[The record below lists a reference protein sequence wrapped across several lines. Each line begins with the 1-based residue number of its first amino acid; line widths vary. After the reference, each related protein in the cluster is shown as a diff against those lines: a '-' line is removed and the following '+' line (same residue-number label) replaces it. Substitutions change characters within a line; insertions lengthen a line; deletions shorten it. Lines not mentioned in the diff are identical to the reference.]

1 MRCCLFFGNSNSI
14 KYMSMLKKIAA
25 SISILSL
32 LITLVPTSKNAR
44 AVPAQRVAFEGTS
57 SVVTEGDLVFVTL
70 QPSNEIGA
78 SKYID
83 VYYTISGTANSSDYT
98 FNDGLGVFRIR
109 DNDRS
114 FPLYSIDEGGG
125 IEAANETVIITLQAA
140 IDSDNN
146 SVSLDQNNKVYTHT
160 IKNNNGL
167 TRLSFLYNTATV
179 DENAGS
185 AMFRVYLSRP
195 AVGNVGFQWMFADS
209 FSTATNQQ
217 TMLNGHGFPADVT
230 LPASVWQ
237 NATIPAGQSFIDI
250 PLGLQDDNLFE
261 ENETAVLVIGGQLSN
276 AVLGQEI
283 SQTYTIIDNDLPEV
297 SFQSAASSGQESV
310 ANVTLTVNLSKALR
324 EDVEVAFAVDQV
336 HSTAQWGG
344 VDWTQMPPLKILAG
358 ATSANTSIT
367 IVNDN
372 QQEGNENAV
381 VSIVSA
387 IPAVGE
393 PLEIGANNVF
403 TYTIIDNDAPA
414 NPPGGGTGTPTP
426 PTVPPGVCPTLS
438 PGDMVKVNGKP
449 AIYVVNRFNK
459 IMYFPSGDEF
469 KSWNENDSYGG
480 YVTVTQDCFDNG
492 LSTPVAPPAGVNF
505 RPGSYVIQK
514 ENTAQLYAVLANNT
528 IAKITDT
535 DAKALYGTNYKV
547 MTIKFIFWSNYV
559 NTGAD
564 ISGKVHSGMLVRK
577 DNKIWYVDGN
587 SLREVTAAGM
597 SANRFKS
604 AFIHTVPASYV
615 AGFAVGAPIDGSVL
629 ELANRTQL

>member
-1 MRCCLFFGNSNSI
+1 
-14 KYMSMLKKIAA
+14 MSMLKKIAA

-32 LITLVPTSKNAR
+32 LITLVPTSKNAQ
-44 AVPAQRVAFEGTS
+44 AAPAQRVAFEGTS

-146 SVSLDQNNKVYTHT
+146 NVLLDQNNKVYTHT

-167 TRLSFLYNTATV
+167 TRLSFLYNTASV

-195 AVGNVGFQWMFADS
+195 AVANVGFQWMFADS

-217 TMLNGHGFPADVT
+217 AVFNGHTFPADVT

-237 NATIPAGQSFIDI
+237 NAIIPAGQSFIDI

-297 SFQSAASSGQESV
+297 SFQSVAASGQENA
-310 ANVTLTVNLSKALR
+310 ANVSLTVNLSKALSK
-324 EDVEVAFAVDQV
+324 DVEVTFAVDQV
-336 HSTAQWGG
+336 RSTAQWGG

-372 QQEGNENAV
+372 QQEGSENAV

-387 IPAVGE
+387 IPTVGE

-403 TYTIIDNDAPA
+403 TYTIIDNDVPAAPPA
-414 NPPGGGTGTPTP
+414 QPVPPVP
-426 PTVPPGVCPTLS
+426 PVVPPGVCPALS

-449 AIYVVNRFNK
+449 AIYVVNRLNK

-480 YVTVTQDCFDNG
+480 YITVTQDCFDNG

-528 IAKITDT
+528 IAKISDT

-559 NTGAD
+559 NTGTD
-564 ISGKVHSGMLVRK
+564 ISGKAHSGMLVRK

-587 SLREVTAAGM
+587 SLREVSATGM
-597 SANRFKS
+597 TANRFKS
-604 AFIHTVPASYV
+604 TFVHTVPASYV
-615 AGFAVGAPIDGSVL
+615 AGFSIGATVDAAVPGLI
-629 ELANRTQL
+629 NRTQF